1 MCLRQFTLIVYLLA
15 CSDKFCQN
23 QQFTIFDRSMEKLY
37 RRIPYLLTIVI
48 IITIAMQLFW
58 GYSEYQKNSAGFKS
72 EIQQTLD
79 VALDNYFVELAK
91 ESSISV
97 KAKKELV
104 TESGKIIITGN
115 DSQKIIDK
123 INPESIKEIN
133 VKGLSDSLK
142 ILNEI
147 KDIYISVVNK
157 DSINFKKLKTLLDS
171 ELSRKEYAIPY
182 TLNYYKNDSLF
193 ATAHK
198 GTSFSKHFSTKGK
211 STYLKTGESIEIQ
224 FPNAMK
230 IILKKSLLSI
240 FLSLLLT
247 VAILFALFYMLWV
260 MKQQKQLSE
269 IKSDLIGN
277 ITHEF
282 KTPISTIG
290 AALES
295 IRNFNVN
302 NDIEKTN
309 RYLDYSNQ
317 QLEKL
322 GKMVDK
328 LMDTAF
334 LDTNNWTLNR
344 QTIDVKEWAT
354 AIVENYKLNSAGKNI
369 TLHFF
374 DNSEKEAFIDSFYL
388 GNAFGA
394 LLDNAIKYGGNQIEV
409 TVENKKALSISV
421 TDNGNS
427 LKKEQ
432 ATKVFDK
439 FYRVPQGNIHNVRG
453 SGVGLYHV
461 KKIAEKHLGI
471 AKVSLKNKVTTFT
484 ISIPNE

>member
-1 MCLRQFTLIVYLLA
+1 
-15 CSDKFCQN
+15 
-23 QQFTIFDRSMEKLY
+23 MEKLY
-37 RRIPYLLTIVI
+37 RRIPYLLTAVI

-58 GYSEYQKNSAGFKS
+58 GYSEYQKNSTGFKS
-72 EIQQTLD
+72 EIQQALD

-97 KAKKELV
+97 KAKKELL

-123 INPESIKEIN
+123 IHPESIKEIN
-133 VKGLSDSLK
+133 VKELSDSLK
-142 ILNEI
+142 ILDEI
-147 KDIYISVVNK
+147 KDIYISVNK
-157 DSINFKKLKTLLDS
+157 DFIDFKKLKTLLDG
-171 ELSRKEYAIPY
+171 ELNRKEYTIPY

-198 GTSFSKHFSTKGK
+198 GNSFSKHFSAKGK

-224 FPNAMK
+224 FPNAVK
-230 IILKKSLLSI
+230 TILKKSLLSI

-260 MKQQKQLSE
+260 MKRQKQLSE
-269 IKSDLIGN
+269 IKDDLISN

-295 IRNFNVN
+295 IRNFNAN
-302 NDIEKTN
+302 NDTEKTN

-322 GKMVDK
+322 GKMVDQ
-328 LMDTAF
+328 LMDTAL

-344 QTIDVKEWAT
+344 QTIDVEEWAT
-354 AIVENYKLNSAGKNI
+354 AIVENYKLNSAEKNI
-369 TLHFF
+369 TLHLS
-374 DNSEKEAFIDSFYL
+374 DNSQKEAFIDSFHL

-394 LLDNAIKYGGNQIEV
+394 LLDNAIKYGGNQIEI
-409 TVENKKALSISV
+409 TIENSVVFSISV
-421 TDNGNS
+421 TDSGNS

-439 FYRVPQGNIHNVRG
+439 FYRVPQGNIHNVKG
-453 SGVGLYHV
+453 SGIGLYHV
-461 KKIAEKHLGI
+461 KKIAEKHLGT
-471 AKVSLKNKVTTFT
+471 AKISLKNNATTFT

>member
-1 MCLRQFTLIVYLLA
+1 
-15 CSDKFCQN
+15 
-23 QQFTIFDRSMEKLY
+23 MEKLY
-37 RRIPYLLTIVI
+37 RRIPYLLAIVI
-48 IITIAMQLFW
+48 VITITMQLYW
-58 GYSEYQKNSAGFKS
+58 SYTEYQKNSSKFKS
-72 EIQQTLD
+72 EIQQALD
-79 VALDNYFVELAK
+79 VALDNYFIEVAKQKNITIIVPADSLEK
-91 ESSISV
+91 ESNLSKKKKITNIISEKSIPKNISILTDEERQDENSIYENS
-97 KAKKELV
+97 K
-104 TESGKIIITGN
+104 T
-115 DSQKIIDK
+115 
-123 INPESIKEIN
+123 INISI
-133 VKGLSDSLK
+133 
-142 ILNEI
+142 
-147 KDIYISVVNK
+147 NK
-157 DSINFKKLKTLLDS
+157 DSINFKRLKTLIDS
-171 ELSRKEYAIPY
+171 ELNRKEYAIPY
-182 TLNYYKNDSLF
+182 TLNYYKKDSIF

-198 GTSFSKHFSTKGK
+198 GTSFLKHFSAKGK
-211 STYLKTGESIEIQ
+211 STYLKTGESIEIE
-224 FPNAMK
+224 FPNAVK

-240 FLSLLLT
+240 FLSFLLT
-247 VAILFALFYMLWV
+247 VSILFALFYMLWV

-269 IKSDLIGN
+269 IKNDLISN

-295 IRNFNVN
+295 IRNFNAS
-302 NDIEKTN
+302 NDTEKTN

-328 LMDTAF
+328 LMDTAL

-369 TLHFF
+369 TLHFS
-374 DNSEKEAFIDSFYL
+374 DNSENEAFIDPFHL

-394 LLDNAIKYGGNQIEV
+394 LLDNAIKYGGNQIEIL
-409 TVENKKALSISV
+409 VENREGLSISV

-439 FYRVPQGNIHNVRG
+439 FYRVPQGNIHDVRG
-453 SGVGLYHV
+453 SGIGLYHV
-461 KKIAEKHLGI
+461 KKITEKHLGT
-471 AKVSLKNKVTTFT
+471 AEVSLKNNATTFT